1 MVNEGEIRAKAIA
14 RGRALKRANA
24 LTALF
29 SGGVPAALLAVRS
42 PGTPAGWLVGLFIGL
57 LWANAFEYVYHRFL
71 LHLPGNFI
79 SRGHL
84 EHHASVG
91 TPLEAEH
98 VNLGGSPLWVALL
111 FAVNSAPVIAL
122 ELLWPWG
129 VAPGVL
135 AGFAVYLI
143 AVEEIHWRIHVGGW
157 LPPGLGAVRAYH
169 LAHHDRPDSRYNIFL
184 PLLDSLFGPARG

>member
-1 MVNEGEIRAKAIA
+1 MVNEGEIRAKAMA

-29 SGGVPAALLAVRS
+29 SGVVPAALLAVRF
-42 PGTPAGWLVGLFIGL
+42 PGTPARWLVGLFIGL

-122 ELLWPWG
+122 ELLWPCG
-129 VAPGVL
+129 VTPGVL

-143 AVEEIHWRIHVGGW
+143 AVEEVHWRIHVGGW
-157 LPPGLGAVRAYH
+157 LAPGLGAVRAYH

-184 PLLDSLFGPARG
+184 PLLDSLFGSARG